1 MRLLPASLRPWLGAV
16 AGLAA
21 LVVLVLGVRY
31 AGDGGP
37 GRVDRWAVPPTADSV
52 RGVWRGI
59 ALTVDFLGEPVGAV
73 GVVGVL
79 VAGCLWRRRWRWVRG
94 AVFVVVAPVVTVG
107 VTTVL
112 KHVVG
117 RTIHGDGNLS
127 CPSGHTGFA
136 ATVAVAVGL
145 LAVGR
150 LGLGR
155 AAGTLLVLAASLVA
169 GAVMG
174 WAEVALGAHYVT
186 DTVAGWCTAL
196 ALTPVTAW
204 LIDASAD
211 RLGSSPPPPLPFPS
225 SQGAPPLGPRESSGG
240 WG

>member
-1 MRLLPASLRPWLGAV
+1 MRLLPPSLRPWLGAT

-31 AGDGGP
+31 AGEGGP
-37 GRVDRWAVPPTADSV
+37 GRVDRWVVPPTADSV
-52 RGVWRGI
+52 RGVWRGV
-59 ALTVDFLGEPVGAV
+59 ALGVDFLGEPVGSV

-79 VAGCLWRRRWRWVRG
+79 VAGCLWRRGVRA
-94 AVFVVVAPVVTVG
+94 AVFAVVAPGVTVV

-127 CPSGHTGFA
+127 YPSGHTAFA
-136 ATVAVAVGL
+136 TTVTVAAGV

-155 AAGTLLVLAASLVA
+155 VAGTLLVLAASLTA
-169 GAVMG
+169 GSVMG
-174 WAEVALGAHYVT
+174 WAEVALGAHYAT
-186 DTVAGWCTAL
+186 DAVGGWCTAL

-204 LIDASAD
+204 LIDASAG
-211 RLGSSPPPPLPFPS
+211 RLDDSPPPPLPVPS
-225 SQGAPPLGPRESSGG
+225 SQGAPPL
-240 WG
+240 